1 MTKITYRIK
10 GLFGLQFQK
19 DNILSY
25 KESKSAHRHGS
36 WDSKLRAHILNFR
49 ETELEMVLVFKPSKL
64 SYGVILTSTRPH
76 LPNLPQYHQL
86 WTKYSNVWDYG
97 GHLLFKESQSH
108 WLLPCSLWS
117 LSLCLISTMNT
128 EDQVPLISALC
139 TRMKESTTLKRMAAL
154 TCWQHWEV
162 PRERKMRDL
171 MFMVLFSY
179 ATPEALPG
187 EMGITSWSFKRI
199 FNFFFLWR
207 IKQWRRELG

>member
-1 MTKITYRIK
+1 MTKATYKLK

-25 KESKSAHRHGS
+25 KGSISARRHGS
-36 WDSKLRAHILNFR
+36 WDSKLRAHILNLG

-117 LSLCLISTMNT
+117 LSLCLISTMNR
-128 EDQVPLISALC
+128 EDQAPLISALC

-162 PRERKMRDL
+162 PREKKMRDL
-171 MFMVLFSY
+171 ILHGSVSLCNPRS
-179 ATPEALPG
+179 TPWG
-187 EMGITSWSFKRI
+187 NRYH
-199 FNFFFLWR
+199 FLVF
-207 IKQWRRELG
+207 